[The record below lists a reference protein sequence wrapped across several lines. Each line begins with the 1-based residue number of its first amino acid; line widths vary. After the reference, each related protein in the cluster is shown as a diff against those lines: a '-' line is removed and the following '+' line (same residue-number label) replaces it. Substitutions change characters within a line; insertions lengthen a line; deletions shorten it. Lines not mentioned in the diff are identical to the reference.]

1 MSLADAWHE
10 ACRREIPDAVALRR
24 ELHQEPRVSGDE
36 SDTAERVADAIGAGP
51 GRVLARTGRLVDVV
65 GEPGARRVAVA
76 MRTELDALPVRE
88 STGVPWASGNG
99 SMHACGHDV
108 HMAAL
113 VAACRSARQLDLPV
127 PLVALL
133 QPREEG
139 ADSGAVDVVAE
150 GGLDGIGA
158 VVAAHVQPQL
168 PAGVVGVTAG
178 PVNAALDEFTITVR
192 GRGGH
197 SGYPH
202 TVDDSVLA
210 LSAIVVSLQ
219 QLAARRI
226 DPVMGVA
233 CMVNQLRAGSANNV
247 VPDVAVGSG
256 TVRTMSPAD
265 RERAHGA
272 LREIAT
278 HVAAAHGCSAEVQIE
293 RGEPPL
299 LNDGALARATV
310 LLLEQRGHAVSTEFR
325 SFGSDDFAVY
335 GAGIRSLMAF
345 VGTGAERGGLH
356 DSRFLPDDDYVALV
370 ADTLIAECCAAFE
383 LLAD

>member
-1 MSLADAWHE
+1 M
-10 ACRREIPDAVALRR
+10 
-24 ELHQEPRVSGDE
+24 
-36 SDTAERVADAIGAGP
+36 
-51 GRVLARTGRLVDVV
+51 
-65 GEPGARRVAVA
+65 
-76 MRTELDALPVRE
+76 
-88 STGVPWASGNG
+88 
-99 SMHACGHDV
+99 
-108 HMAAL
+108 
-113 VAACRSARQLDLPV
+113 
-127 PLVALL
+127 
-133 QPREEG
+133 
-139 ADSGAVDVVAE
+139 
-150 GGLDGIGA
+150 
-158 VVAAHVQPQL
+158 QPQL

-219 QLAARRI
+219 QLPARRI
-226 DPVMGVA
+226 DPVVGVA

-256 TVRTMSPAD
+256 TVRTMSAGD
-265 RERAHGA
+265 RERAHEA
-272 LREIAT
+272 LRDIAT
-278 HVAAAHGCSAEVQIE
+278 HVAAAHGCSAEVRDRARRATAAQ
-293 RGEPPL
+293 RR
-299 LNDGALARATV
+299 ALARATA

-335 GAGIRSLMAF
+335 GASTRSLMAF

-356 DSRFLPDDDYVALV
+356 DSRFLPDDAYVGLV
-370 ADTLIAECCAAFE
+370 ADTLIAECCAAIE